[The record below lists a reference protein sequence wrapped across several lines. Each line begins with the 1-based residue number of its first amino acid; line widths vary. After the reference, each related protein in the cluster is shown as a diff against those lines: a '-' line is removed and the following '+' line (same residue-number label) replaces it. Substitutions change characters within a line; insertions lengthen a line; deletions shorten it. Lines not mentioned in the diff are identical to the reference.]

1 MKHFCTIEIDEI
13 ETFIE
18 IDFKLQFGEV
28 EILKVTDLE
37 TCCAIVPE
45 LPDYIYLELHE
56 MAMDLLADKY
66 C

>member
-1 MKHFCTIEIDEI
+1 MKYFCRIDIDEI
-13 ETFIE
+13 ETQIE

-37 TCCAIVPE
+37 TGCEICPVI
-45 LPDYIYLELHE
+45 PDEVYLELHE
-56 MAMDLLADKY
+56 MAMDLMADKY